1 MKMKNKVMRRNNNN
15 KLPKTATTI
24 ETMWT
29 STCLKELRDTLNSSL
44 NSIKTFSISLE
55 RKIEKQ
61 TEKVQIQNK
70 DETV

>member
-1 MKMKNKVMRRNNNN
+1 MKNKAMRRNNNN
-15 KLPKTATTI
+15 KLLKTATTI
-24 ETMWT
+24 EAMWT
-29 STCLKELRDTLNSSL
+29 SMCLKELHDTLNSSL
-44 NSIKTFSISLE
+44 NSTKKCFISLE

>member
-29 STCLKELRDTLNSSL
+29 STCLKEIRDTLNSSL

>member
-1 MKMKNKVMRRNNNN
+1 MKNKVMRRNNNN

-24 ETMWT
+24 EAMWT
-29 STCLKELRDTLNSSL
+29 STCLKEIHDTLNSSL